1 MSSLLRLAFRNA
13 TTRVLILVFGAGI
26 LLVIYFLVNSY
37 FSLLNA
43 YEEGELNKL
52 KGIIYTLSPRI
63 SGDYHE
69 WLTNT
74 YHHKDDLKR
83 AEDDSVYLAMQNQ
96 MKEVV
101 QSNMLPAD
109 AIYTMMYDSI
119 KKEFEFVVF
128 SSGCYWLHKWEKF
141 HPEHVKLYSTGG
153 VVPTYTDENGTWLSA
168 FVPIRNRTGKQVG
181 IIQVD
186 SRFDG
191 FIARTRKTIFY
202 NSLITIS
209 VVLLI
214 GIFLWFTIRNL
225 LLAEEKAAFELREA
239 LQKVETSNRET
250 LESIEYARRIQ
261 DAILPGTRRL
271 SQVFPQSFVLYHPRD
286 IVSGDFFWMAEEN
299 GWAYIAAVDC
309 TGHGVPG
316 AFMSIIGSTFLAEIT
331 GSEHR
336 QTPSQILDKLEKKI
350 TAAMNKDGNF
360 NRDGMDIGLAA
371 VCLSTRE
378 IEFAGAL
385 RPMVIT
391 GQSELQ
397 EIRANRFPIGGG
409 TDIPKSGFTNHS
421 IQLNSGDS
429 FYLFTDGYAD
439 QIGETKGK
447 RMGTKRLKQELQY
460 IASMSPAEGKVHLEK
475 FWQDWRGNTEQMD
488 DVLLIGVR
496 VS

>member
-26 LLVIYFLVNSY
+26 FLVIYFLINSY
-37 FSLLNA
+37 FSLLGA

-52 KGIIYTLSPRI
+52 KGIIYTLAPRI
-63 SGDYHE
+63 SGDKHE

-74 YHHKDDLKR
+74 YHEKDDLKK
-83 AEDDSVYLAMQNQ
+83 AEDDSVYLGIQNQ
-96 MKEVV
+96 LKEVV
-101 QSNMLPAD
+101 ESNMLPPD
-109 AIYTMMYDSI
+109 AIYTMMYDSV
-119 KKEFEFVVF
+119 KSKFEFAVF
-128 SSGCYWLHKWEKF
+128 SRGCYWLHEWEKF
-141 HPEHVKLYSTGG
+141 HPEHVNEYSRGT

-168 FVPIRNRTGKQVG
+168 FVPIRNSAGKQVG

-191 FIARTRKTIFY
+191 FIARARKAILI
-202 NSLITIS
+202 NSLITIA
-209 VVLLI
+209 VVLVI
-214 GIFLWFTIRNL
+214 GIFLMFSIRKL
-225 LLAEEKAAFELREA
+225 LLAEEKAAVQLREA
-239 LQKVETSNRET
+239 LQKVEASNRET

-316 AFMSIIGSTFLAEIT
+316 AFMSIIGSTFLAEIAV
-331 GSEHR
+331 SEER
-336 QTPSQILDKLEKKI
+336 KTPSQILDQLEKKI

-371 VCLSTRE
+371 VCLTTRE
-378 IEFAGAL
+378 VEFAGAL

-391 GQSELQ
+391 GSHELQ

-409 TDIPKSGFTNHS
+409 TDIPKSEFTNHKV
-421 IQLNSGDS
+421 QLNPGDS

-439 QIGETKGK
+439 QIGETTRK
-447 RMGTKRLKQELQY
+447 RIGTKRLKQELQF
-460 IASMSPAEGKVHLEK
+460 IAQKSPAEGKEHLEK
-475 FWQDWRGNTEQMD
+475 FWHDWRGNTEQMD

-496 VS
+496 MS